1 MKTII
6 VTTVAENFE
15 VISVES
21 SWAAAENVIRKF
33 FADNGITEDDG
44 ETIFAVEADEA
55 ETHVL
60 KAALELLSDKTDEES
75 VAHADTIRK
84 LLSV

>member
-15 VISVES
+15 IVAVES
-21 SWAAAENVIRKF
+21 SWSAAENVIKKF
-33 FADNGITEDDG
+33 FADNGIDEDDG
-44 ETIFAVEADEA
+44 ETIFAVDAHEA
-55 ETHVL
+55 EHRVL
-60 KAALELLSDKTDEES
+60 KAALEFLSDKTDEES

-84 LLSV
+84 LLSE